1 MVEFYKN
8 LIVLKLKLGCILK
21 KVSHWPQFLTFG
33 PIFYIPGEVIQFKP
47 GFARFGKYNHLI
59 NWPIGLII

>member
-21 KVSHWPQFLTFG
+21 KISHLPQFLTFR
-33 PIFYIPGEVIQFKP
+33 PIFYIPAEGILFKP

-59 NWPIGLII
+59 N